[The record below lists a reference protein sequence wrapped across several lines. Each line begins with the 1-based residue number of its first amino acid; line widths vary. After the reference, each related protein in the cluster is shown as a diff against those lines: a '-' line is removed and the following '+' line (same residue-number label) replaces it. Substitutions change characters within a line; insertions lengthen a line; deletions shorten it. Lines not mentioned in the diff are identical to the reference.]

1 MRSLVDADSLVYLAG
16 FIGEK
21 THYEAV
27 VESDTGELGVAQFS
41 SAKEMQTSGGKILD
55 YHTWKELKP
64 LSFSLSVVKDKL
76 QFIADKYSCV
86 PEIYIKGDNQYNF
99 RDKYA
104 TLAVYKANRVN
115 TAKPEYYDDIRSY
128 LRDRWGAIQVQ
139 SQEVDDEIGCR
150 LTELAG
156 QKVVICSP
164 DKDLDQ
170 FPGLHWNYRSN
181 VEYEMTP
188 EDAQNWFWQQVLS
201 GDPSDNI
208 KGCYKVGEAGAQK
221 IIEELD
227 PLLTPHEVWAEV
239 VRQYVMST
247 EKQGCPYEDLD
258 PYEVAL
264 ENARLVYMRRERYEI
279 WNPPGTPKEY
289 DYPGVEQDD

>member
-1 MRSLVDADSLVYLAG
+1 VHALVDADSLIYLAG

-27 VESDTGELGVAQFS
+27 VESDKGELGVAQFS
-41 SAKEMQTSGGKILD
+41 SAKEMQAYEGKVLD

-64 LSFSLSVVKDKL
+64 LSFSLAVVKDKL
-76 QFIADKYSCV
+76 QFIADKYSCS
-86 PEIYIKGDNQYNF
+86 PEVYIKGDNQYNF

-104 TLAVYKANRVN
+104 TLAGYKANRVN
-115 TAKPEYYDDIRSY
+115 TAKPEYYDDIRRY
-128 LRDRWGAIQVQ
+128 LRDRWGAVQVQ
-139 SQEVDDEIGCR
+139 SQEVDDEVGCR

-156 QKVVICSP
+156 KKVVICSP

-181 VEYEMTP
+181 VEYDMTA

-208 KGCYKVGEAGAQK
+208 KGCYKVGESGAKK

-227 PLLTPHEVWAEV
+227 PLLTQHGIWTEV
-239 VRQYVMST
+239 VKQYAVST
-247 EKQGCPYEDLD
+247 EKPGCPYADLD

-279 WNPPGTPKEY
+279 WNPPGTPRKY